1 MSNEENA
8 YGGTTEENRLKEPED
23 LINDINK
30 FSPWQGVSNKQL
42 SFHMCLGFI
51 L

>member
-30 FSPWQGVSNKQL
+30 FSPWQGVSNRQL
-42 SFHMCLGFI
+42 SFHMCSGFI
-51 L
+51 F